1 MQFVLKFIKKVIK
14 YLTNR
19 KRRGQVH
26 RQRVFHIHTCSR
38 VRREMMCI
46 TARYFNLNRI
56 LLLTIGLWPYQQ
68 SKFSRLQFVFFLGIL
83 TTAILFQVTT
93 FFNSKCTADLVVKI
107 LSSALIFTIF
117 VIKYIFFAINAETV
131 KDLLTQLQHIC
142 DQLKDECENA
152 IVEKYSYNAK
162 RYTIAL
168 TTVSICSI
176 CALIVAQLC
185 PNIINAIL
193 PINVSQSHHLPIMT
207 EYFVDQE
214 KYYSLILLH
223 LNAAFCIGL
232 FIVMSTGTM
241 LIAYLE
247 HTCGLFKIS
256 SYRIK
261 HAMRANMLQN
271 ISTKNNILMLEE
283 IRCAVD
289 IHRRA
294 MKLSKTL
301 VSKFEA
307 MLFCLMA
314 IGVISL
320 SLNLFQIF
328 QIASNEDNNIAKILF
343 PSAIVF
349 GCIIYMFCATYVPQN
364 VTDHNNH
371 VFFAVYNVQWYIAPL
386 YVQKLL
392 LFLLQ
397 RNTREFTLGVGGL
410 FIGSLECFATLVK
423 ASVSYFTVIYS
434 TQS

>member
-1 MQFVLKFIKKVIK
+1 
-14 YLTNR
+14 
-19 KRRGQVH
+19 
-26 RQRVFHIHTCSR
+26 
-38 VRREMMCI
+38 MMCI
-46 TARYFNLNRI
+46 TARHFNLNRI

-68 SKFSRLQFVFFLGIL
+68 SKFSRLRFIFFLGIL

-107 LSSALIFTIF
+107 LSSALFFTTF

-152 IVEKYSYNAK
+152 ILERYSYNAK
-162 RYTIAL
+162 RYTIVL
-168 TTVSICSI
+168 TTLSICTIS
-176 CALIVAQLC
+176 ALIVAQLC

-214 KYYSLILLH
+214 KYFSLIFLH
-223 LNAAFCIGL
+223 LNAAFCIG
-232 FIVMSTGTM
+232 IAAMVSTGTM

-261 HAMRANMLQN
+261 RAMRAIVLQN
-271 ISTKNNILMLEE
+271 INTKNDTLMLEE

-289 IHRRA
+289 IHRQA

-307 MLFCLMA
+307 MLFCLIA

-328 QIASNEDNNIAKILF
+328 QIASNGDNNIDEILF
-343 PSAIVF
+343 PSVLVF
-349 GCIIYMFCATYVPQN
+349 ISVLYMFCANYVPQN
-364 VTDHNNH
+364 VTDHNNQ
-371 VFFAVYNVQWYIAPL
+371 VFVTVYNVQWYIAPL
-386 YVQKLL
+386 YVQKLM

-410 FIGSLECFATLVK
+410 FVGSLESFAMLVK

-434 TQS
+434 TQ